1 MFHQLRNQI
10 PKLQLAFMFVAVF
23 AFGFLMGNQ
32 QSIATAQTRMGDLD
46 EAFSI
51 IEETYAVIRARYV
64 DADKVDVPTLV
75 DGALT
80 GMINALGDRFSSYET
95 PEQYALSS
103 QGLEGR
109 VEGIGATVD
118 TDADGNIYVVSVIR
132 GAAAEA
138 AGVLPGDIFW
148 EVDGR
153 SVVGISQNELVTL
166 VRGPAGSQV
175 TITFKRGDTFVTFT
189 MTRVRFEV
197 PVVEIEV
204 LDGNIGYLNLSQFTA
219 TAPQLVRNAL
229 DELRVNERRALI
241 IDIRRNPG
249 GLLQSVVEV
258 TSIFKQS
265 GVVLYETFGD
275 GTERTFNVNPAFY
288 MGVNVPIVI
297 LTDEGSASA
306 SELFAG
312 ALQDAGVAFIIG
324 ETTFGKGTVQTVQP
338 LSNGG
343 ALRLTIAR
351 WLTPNRNWI
360 NDIGIIPN
368 LEVPYDPATDGVE
381 VDPQLDAA
389 IAYINSLSR

>member
-1 MFHQLRNQI
+1 MFHQLRNQM
-10 PKLQLAFMFVAVF
+10 PKLQLALLLAAVF
-23 AFGFLMGNQ
+23 SLGFLMGNQ
-32 QSIATAQTRMGDLD
+32 QSIAVAQTRMGDLD
-46 EAFSI
+46 EAFGI

-75 DGALT
+75 NGALK
-80 GMINALGDRFSSYET
+80 GMVEALGDRFSTYET
-95 PEQYALSS
+95 PEQYALST

-118 TDADGNIYVVSVIR
+118 TNADGNVYVVSVIR

-153 SVVGISQNELVTL
+153 SVVGISQSELVAL
-166 VRGPAGSQV
+166 VRGPAGTQV
-175 TITFKRGDTFVTFT
+175 TITFKRGDSFVTFT

-197 PVVEIEV
+197 PVVETDI
-204 LDGNIGYLNLSQFTA
+204 LDDNIAYLNLLQFTT
-219 TAPQLVRNAL
+219 TAPQLVSNAL

-241 IDIRRNPG
+241 VDIRGNPG

-258 TSIFKQS
+258 TSIFKRS
-265 GVVLYETFGD
+265 GVVLFEAFGD
-275 GTERTFNVNPAFY
+275 GTERTFNVNPSFY
-288 MGVNVPIVI
+288 KGINVPIVI
-297 LTDEGSASA
+297 LTNEGSASA
-306 SELFAG
+306 SELFVG
-312 ALQDAGVAFIIG
+312 ALQDSGLAFVIG

-360 NDIGIIPN
+360 NDIGIVPN
-368 LEVPYDPATDGVE
+368 LEVPYDPATDGVDI
-381 VDPQLDAA
+381 DPQLDAA
-389 IAYINSLSR
+389 VTYINSLAR

>member
-1 MFHQLRNQI
+1 MFHQLRNQM
-10 PKLQLAFMFVAVF
+10 PKLQLAVIFVAVF

-95 PEQYALSS
+95 PEQYALST

-118 TDADGNIYVVSVIR
+118 TNADGNIFVVSVIR

-166 VRGPAGSQV
+166 VRGPAGTQV

-204 LDGNIGYLNLSQFTA
+204 LDDNIAYLNLSQFTA

-265 GVVLYETFGD
+265 GVVLFEAFGD

-288 MGVNVPIVI
+288 SGVNVPIVI

-312 ALQDAGVAFIIG
+312 ALQDAGLAFIIG

-368 LEVPYDPATDGVE
+368 LEVPYDPATDGVD

-389 IAYINSLSR
+389 IAYIKGLSQ

>member
-10 PKLQLAFMFVAVF
+10 PKLQLAFMFAAVF

-32 QSIATAQTRMGDLD
+32 QSIANAQTRMGDLD

-51 IEETYAVIRARYV
+51 IEEAYAVIRARYV
-64 DADKVDVPTLV
+64 DADKVDVPTII
-75 DGALT
+75 DGALN

-95 PEQYALSS
+95 PEQYALST

-118 TDADGNIYVVSVIR
+118 TNADGNIYVVSVIR

-153 SVVGISQNELVTL
+153 SVVGISQEELVRL
-166 VRGPAGSQV
+166 VRGPAGTQV

-189 MTRVRFEV
+189 ITRVRFEV

-204 LDGNIGYLNLSQFTA
+204 LDDNIGYLNLSQFTA

-265 GVVLYETFGD
+265 GVVLYEAFGD

-288 MGVNVPIVI
+288 TGVNVPIVI

-312 ALQDAGVAFIIG
+312 ALQDAGLAFIIG

-368 LEVPYDPATDGVE
+368 LEVPYDPATDGVDI
-381 VDPQLDAA
+381 DPQLDAA

>member
-1 MFHQLRNQI
+1 MFHQLRNQM

-95 PEQYALSS
+95 PEQYALST

-118 TDADGNIYVVSVIR
+118 TNADGNIYVVSVIR

-166 VRGPAGSQV
+166 VRGPAGTQV
-175 TITFKRGDTFVTFT
+175 TITFKRGNTFVTFT

-204 LDGNIGYLNLSQFTA
+204 LDDNIGYLNLSQFTA

-288 MGVNVPIVI
+288 SGVNVPIVI

-312 ALQDAGVAFIIG
+312 ALQDAGLAFVIG

-360 NDIGIIPN
+360 NDIGIVPN
-368 LEVPYDPATDGVE
+368 LEVPYDPATDGVD

-389 IAYINSLSR
+389 ISYINSLSQ